1 MNNEELL
8 KKIAYHEFI
17 QDQLSTELV
26 ELEDLLKA
34 AGFPKGIESVKEVA
48 TEMLENDTLDFA

>member
-26 ELEDLLKA
+26 ELESLLKA

-48 TEMLENDTLDFA
+48 TEMLENDTLDIA